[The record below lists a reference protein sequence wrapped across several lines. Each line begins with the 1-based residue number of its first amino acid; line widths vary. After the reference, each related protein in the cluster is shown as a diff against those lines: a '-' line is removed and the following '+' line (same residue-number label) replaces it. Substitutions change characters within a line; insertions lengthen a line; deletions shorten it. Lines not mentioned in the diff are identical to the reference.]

1 LLATVVLVD
10 NAFWPAAAGMPPTIV
25 SSNNAKTVSRFID
38 IIYILLVT
46 RNTMGNIN
54 SYEGYL

>member
-1 LLATVVLVD
+1 VD
-10 NAFWPAAAGMPPTIV
+10 NAFWPAAAGMPPTIG

-46 RNTMGNIN
+46 RNTIGNIN